1 MTLNTLLLLLV
12 SFFTL
17 FLTPTNS
24 ANVVI
29 HRKHSGSQHFVL
41 FDGLVLL
48 HALQSV
54 MAEYTWADHC
64 GNYLYIGRNGD
75 ICNIR

>member
-12 SFFTL
+12 SFL
-17 FLTPTNS
+17 ILSLTPTNS

-29 HRKHSGSQHFVL
+29 HRKHSGSQNFVL
-41 FDGLVLL
+41 FDALVFL

-64 GNYLYIGRNGD
+64 GNYLYTGRNGD